1 MNTITQRLATV
12 AAIATTLLLA
22 VAPAARAAGHPAFKA
37 EVTGQG
43 QPVIMIPGLASPG
56 SVWDGTVQ
64 HLCGATRQCHV
75 LTLAGFPG
83 QPAIEGP
90 LLPQVEQQLSDYI
103 RDNKLGKPV
112 IIGHSMGGFLG
123 MKLAADHPEQ
133 VGRLIIVDALP
144 ALGARQVPNITG
156 AQLKQIADGMRV
168 QIKAAPAQSFDD
180 NARRNAATMVSGEAN
195 IERVAAWVKQ
205 SDRNTVIDSMA
216 DMMSE
221 DLRPAMPRIQAPTLV
236 LGSWIAFQ
244 AFAPR
249 DALVS
254 VYTDQ
259 YAKLPGVKID
269 ISDTAKHFI
278 MVDDPAWMYARID
291 NFLN

>member
-1 MNTITQRLATV
+1 
-12 AAIATTLLLA
+12 
-22 VAPAARAAGHPAFKA
+22 
-37 EVTGQG
+37 
-43 QPVIMIPGLASPG
+43 
-56 SVWDGTVQ
+56 
-64 HLCGATRQCHV
+64 
-75 LTLAGFPG
+75 
-83 QPAIEGP
+83 
-90 LLPQVEQQLSDYI
+90 
-103 RDNKLGKPV
+103 
-112 IIGHSMGGFLG
+112 

-168 QIKAAPAQSFDD
+168 QMKAAPEHSFDD

-195 IERVAAWVKQ
+195 IDRVTAWVKQ

-249 DALVS
+249 DALVG

-269 ISDTAKHFI
+269 ISDSAKHFI
-278 MVDDPAWMYARID
+278 MYDDPAWMYARID